1 MLAALLLAL
10 REGLEAALIV
20 GIIVGTLARLGLAPL
35 RRAVWAGVGTAVGL
49 SLTVGGGLYALGLA
63 LEGTAEQVFEGT
75 TMLLAA
81 GVLTWMLFWM
91 QRHAPHLRQHIEA
104 EVHAAGARVR
114 RAWFSLVALAFFAVV
129 REGVELAL
137 FLTALV
143 FQGEPGPVVGGAL
156 AGLLVAVGLGWA
168 LYTSTLRLNLR
179 AFFRVTTVLLLVF
192 AAGLV
197 AHGIHEFVEAG
208 WLPAFVDPVWDTNP
222 WLAETSPP
230 GQFLKALFGYNGDP
244 SLTEAVAYF
253 AYLVLIVRA
262 LFGTAPRRGPAPAA

>member
-1 MLAALLLAL
+1 MLAAMLLAL

-20 GIIVGTLARLGLAPL
+20 GIIVGALARLGLAPL
-35 RRAVWAGVGTAVGL
+35 RRAVWVGVGTAVGL
-49 SLTVGGGLYALGLA
+49 SLAVGGGLYALGLA
-63 LEGTAEQVFEGT
+63 LEGPAEAVFEGT

-104 EVHAAGARVR
+104 EVRAAGTRLR
-114 RAWFSLVALAFFAVV
+114 RAWWSLAALAFFAVV

-143 FQGEPGPVVGGAL
+143 FQREPAPVLGGAL
-156 AGLLVAVGLGWA
+156 VGLGAALALGWA

-179 AFFRVTTVLLLVF
+179 AFFRLTTVLLLIF

-208 WLPAFVDPVWDTNP
+208 WLPAFVDPIWDTNP
-222 WLAETSPP
+222 WLAESSLP

-253 AYLVLIVRA
+253 AYLAFILRFLARPAVERRP
-262 LFGTAPRRGPAPAA
+262 TAPA